1 MESLILTWEEK
12 MTKTAAIHI
21 EREKALE
28 ELGISID
35 KDVSYFS
42 HGP

>member
-1 MESLILTWEEK
+1 

-35 KDVSYFS
+35 KDVSS
-42 HGP
+42 GTWTSRS